1 MIKLRKYN
9 YGKVQKVLIELN
21 SRQFRN
27 EINPFHKIAKFCS
40 QNDILV
46 KMWLDF
52 FCEKRKFNL
61 IFNLVGKFHCLRIYC
76 VENPP
81 LNCACWKR

>member
-52 FCEKRKFNL
+52 FLRKTK
-61 IFNLVGKFHCLRIYC
+61 I
-76 VENPP
+76 
-81 LNCACWKR
+81 